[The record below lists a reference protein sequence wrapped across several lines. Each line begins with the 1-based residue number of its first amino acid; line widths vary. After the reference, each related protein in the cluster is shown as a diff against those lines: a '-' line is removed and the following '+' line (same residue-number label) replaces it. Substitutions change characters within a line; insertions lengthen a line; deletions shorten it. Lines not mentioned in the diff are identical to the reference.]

1 MTPAGM
7 RGVVNGA
14 TAIYFRAAAF
24 ASAFVA
30 RWCLSYRVETTGGVL
45 EARKEE
51 PTPRVPLQSH
61 SWPR

>member
-1 MTPAGM
+1 M
-7 RGVVNGA
+7 VNGA